1 MSSLPSPHLLQRLS
15 RRVHLLGDF
24 LAVARAGGIR
34 QAAEHVAVSQS
45 ALTRRIQELEQAL
58 DVVLFERSAQGM
70 SLTPFGQ
77 ALRHHAEMVEMNCT
91 YAAAE
96 IGQLLEGASGEL
108 RVAAGPAWAYQLA
121 PDAVAATKARLPGVK
136 VSLLGRMNEATLPL
150 LDAGQLDVVLGGLP
164 PGEERSA
171 DLHYEPLIEV
181 EHRVFASTGH
191 ALQAQQRVRPQDLLH
206 YPWIWFTEA
215 VSGPRYMDAL
225 FERAGL
231 RSPPASVETTS
242 VHFGF
247 RLMADN
253 RHLMLLPSTLQ
264 EVGAREGLRPL
275 RLQGSVGHYVAGMMY
290 RPSLRRLRAFSVF
303 REALIEAAGAASAA
317 PVGRRR

>member
-1 MSSLPSPHLLQRLS
+1 MSPLPFPQLLQRLS
-15 RRVHLLGDF
+15 RRVHLLADF

-96 IGQLLEGASGEL
+96 ISQLLEGASGEL

-121 PDAVAATKARLPGVK
+121 PDAVAATKLRLPGVR
-136 VSLLGRMNEATLPL
+136 VSLLSRMNEATLPM
-150 LDAGQLDVVLGGLP
+150 LDAGQLDLVLGGLP
-164 PGEERSA
+164 PEKARSP
-171 DLHYEPLIEV
+171 DLVYEPLIEV
-181 EHRVFASTGH
+181 EHLVFASAAH
-191 ALQAQQRVRPQDLLH
+191 PLQSKTRVQPRDLLRF
-206 YPWIWFTEA
+206 PWIWFTEA
-215 VSGPRYMDAL
+215 VSGREHMNAV

-231 RSPPASVETTS
+231 QAPPASIDTTS

-247 RLMADN
+247 RVMADD
-253 RHLMLLPSTLQ
+253 RHLFLMPSTLLG
-264 EVGAREGLRPL
+264 VGAREGLRPL
-275 RLQGSVGHYVAGMMY
+275 PLAASVGRYVAGLMY
-290 RPSLRRLRAFSVF
+290 RPSMRRLRVFSTF
-303 REALIEAAGAASAA
+303 REALIEAAG
-317 PVGRRR
+317 PGTR